1 MTLSLCIYRSN
12 KAPLKQILLLPIAH
26 PHLNPIELVW
36 SWVKTV
42 VGKRN
47 NDFKMWTVKAKT
59 LERINEVTPEMS
71 RNSYLKSDEHARSS
85 ASISVFA

>member
-1 MTLSLCIYRSN
+1 MEFDSDDEELFFQLGLEIVKPLVTVLHPKTLPQNHCLFHSPS
-12 KAPLKQILLLPIAH
+12 
-26 PHLNPIELVW
+26 
-36 SWVKTV
+36 
-42 VGKRN
+42 
-47 NDFKMWTVKAKT
+47 WTVKAKT